1 MSAPLIDKHALRFM
15 VKKMLVQ
22 VKVNSV
28 EYVAFNFNIV
38 AKYICVM
45 ERNVAESL

>member
-1 MSAPLIDKHALRFM
+1 
-15 VKKMLVQ
+15 MLVQ

-45 ERNVAESL
+45 GKCIPNVTNVNLLCNVRVFW